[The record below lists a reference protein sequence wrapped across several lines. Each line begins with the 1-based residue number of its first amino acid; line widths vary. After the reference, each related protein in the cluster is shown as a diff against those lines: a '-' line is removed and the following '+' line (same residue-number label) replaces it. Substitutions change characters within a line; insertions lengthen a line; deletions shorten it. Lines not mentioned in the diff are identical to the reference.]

1 MGQVVHSQIQLRSCL
16 MRSIVTI
23 KGPTFQNRTD
33 ISPNSRYLGPTK
45 ATIPHR
51 DRKRFNPLSLI
62 LVFLQHQ
69 LLTARL
75 LSRRLPLIAPNCLA
89 LLYLAQTTFK
99 IFNIRQLLKTT
110 KLVVVVVVG
119 SWVLR
124 ASLNREQSQST
135 IVFQS
140 RVIQY
145 NLSSNNRSSS
155 NFQTTVEQIHQ
166 LEIWLLRYLFLFIR
180 RQQLPIFQW
189 I

>member
-1 MGQVVHSQIQLRSCL
+1 
-16 MRSIVTI
+16 MRSTVTI
-23 KGPTFQNRTD
+23 RGPTFQNRTD

-99 IFNIRQLLKTT
+99 ISNTRYLLKTT
-110 KLVVVVVVG
+110 KLVVVVG

-124 ASLNREQSQST
+124 ASLNKEQSQST

-155 NFQTTVEQIHQ
+155 NFKTMVE
-166 LEIWLLRYLFLFIR
+166 
-180 RQQLPIFQW
+180 W
-189 I
+189 IQ